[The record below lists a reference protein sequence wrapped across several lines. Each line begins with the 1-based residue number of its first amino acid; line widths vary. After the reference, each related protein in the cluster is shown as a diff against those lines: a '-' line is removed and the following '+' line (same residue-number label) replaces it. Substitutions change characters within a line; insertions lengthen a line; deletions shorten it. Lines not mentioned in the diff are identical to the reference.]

1 MNPNSSVAYN
11 YDWLDDEY
19 SDAQRVP
26 SDIKKPLTHA
36 GLREPTVEADKEK
49 SVLILAVKELSN
61 TEYKIT
67 LREPIPVY
75 LEGEH
80 RQYIAFHEASR
91 ISGQGENVPTAFRD
105 FEDTFISVFL
115 SYTRSGDPLSSGAN
129 KYTKFLSQLIE
140 NIEKIQNG

>member
-49 SVLILAVKELSN
+49 SVL
-61 TEYKIT
+61 
-67 LREPIPVY
+67 Y

>member
-1 MNPNSSVAYN
+1 MNLSSSVAYDYN
-11 YDWLDDEY
+11 WLDDEY
-19 SDAQRVP
+19 SDAQQVP
-26 SDIKKPLTHA
+26 NDIKKPLTHL
-36 GLREPTVEADKEK
+36 GLGEPTVEANKEK
-49 SVLILAVKELSN
+49 SVLVLAVKEVRN

-75 LEGEH
+75 LEGEY

-91 ISGQGENVPTAFRD
+91 VSGQGENVPTAFRD